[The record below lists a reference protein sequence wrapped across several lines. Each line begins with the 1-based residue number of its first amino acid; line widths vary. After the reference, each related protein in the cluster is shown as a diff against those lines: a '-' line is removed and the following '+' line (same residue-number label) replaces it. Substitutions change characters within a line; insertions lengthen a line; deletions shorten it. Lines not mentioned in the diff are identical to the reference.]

1 MAVDRPE
8 LLTAT
13 KPADQFEGLVKAV
26 GLFTGT
32 SSAIPEAVL
41 GLEPV
46 LALWHLH
53 GGEALIVQLH
63 HHLVV
68 VVAAPALLTIAIV
81 AAQPGKKD

>member
-1 MAVDRPE
+1 MVHHGVMVSFPSAV
-8 LLTAT
+8 
-13 KPADQFEGLVKAV
+13 
-26 GLFTGT
+26 
-32 SSAIPEAVL
+32 PEAVL